1 MRKCRLTADSP
12 EALAKALENQ
22 AHKINNDDTLFWHYD
37 EQSGKWVAEY
47 EED

>member
-1 MRKCRLTADSP
+1 MRKCRLTADSSD
-12 EALAKALENQ
+12 ALAKALENQ
-22 AHKINNDDTLFWHYD
+22 AQKFNDSTLSWHYD

>member
-1 MRKCRLTADSP
+1 MRKCIITADSP
-12 EALAKALENQ
+12 EALAKAIENQ
-22 AHKINNDDTLFWHYD
+22 AEKINDYTLFWHYD

>member
-1 MRKCRLTADSP
+1 MRKCRITADSSD
-12 EALAKALENQ
+12 ALAKALKNQ
-22 AHKINNDDTLFWHYD
+22 AQKINDDTLFWHYD